1 VFSDR
6 QLPTLWDPLTLF
18 FHLAIRAGAPVIMIT
33 AATTLLGI
41 YQSVKSWIEFGDSTI
56 HAVGVAGGKLR
67 SWTTR
72 QQRAMVRLL
81 VFSALTVAASYML
94 AVLVDFEIRTLLA
107 NPNAVI
113 SMTDVVDHVGV
124 TPWPLA
130 AVWTVVGELLG
141 ITVLGVAYIADLRG
155 LATFVTALGSVVWIA
170 ASIGGFMLAL
180 DAIGG
185 FMMELFSSDGSAP
198 PFRFVVTIAG
208 TGLLGLVLARWLPKV
223 GEASADAFA
232 PSERI

>member
-1 VFSDR
+1 MASHR
-6 QLPTLWDPLTLF
+6 GRLQPS
-18 FHLAIRAGAPVIMIT
+18 G
-33 AATTLLGI
+33 
-41 YQSVKSWIEFGDSTI
+41 QS
-56 HAVGVAGGKLR
+56 L
-67 SWTTR
+67 
-72 QQRAMVRLL
+72 
-81 VFSALTVAASYML
+81 ASYS
-94 AVLVDFEIRTLLA
+94 AS
-107 NPNAVI
+107 PC
-113 SMTDVVDHVGV
+113 S
-124 TPWPLA
+124 
-130 AVWTVVGELLG
+130 
-141 ITVLGVAYIADLRG
+141 GVAYIADLRG

-170 ASIGGFMLAL
+170 ASIGGFMLVL